1 MLYRFS
7 FKQKIG
13 LLSILYLLIAVIG
26 YSIVEVS
33 LSLTNTYYLIA
44 LNFIQSWNIILV
56 GFLFFQAFKYFRLP
70 LKYYS
75 RKKLDSSFI
84 YKILGVPLFRLVL
97 INSFFRHLN
106 KRVYLKGKSK
116 DYVQVFIE
124 ETKQSETSHLI
135 SMICTLA
142 IQLHYL
148 KHDDSLYNF
157 LFLTIFSV
165 TFNLYPMLLQRMNRF
180 KMMDKYPNLLKQ
192 EKN

>member
-33 LSLTNTYYLIA
+33 LSLTNTYYLIV
-44 LNFIQSWNIILV
+44 LNFTQSWNIILV
-56 GFLFFQAFKYFRLP
+56 GFLFFQAFKHFRLP
-70 LKYYS
+70 RKYYS
-75 RKKLDSSFI
+75 KKKLDSSLI
-84 YKILGVPLFRLVL
+84 YKILGVPLFRLIL

-157 LFLTIFSV
+157 LFLTVFSV

-180 KMMDKYPNLLKQ
+180 KIMDKHKIY
-192 EKN
+192 